1 MGSLR
6 FGRRAVTLEEAQR
19 QVLQQAQ
26 LMKTEEVPLE
36 EAFGRRLAQDMTAHE
51 PVPHFRRS
59 GVDGYAVRAVDTT
72 SAAADA
78 PIRMEVTEMI
88 PCGWVPTKAIGP
100 GQAARIM
107 TGAVV
112 PEGADAVIMLE
123 MTDRAEDAR
132 DGTVGIRKAMKAG
145 ENITP
150 IGQEVSPGAPLLE
163 RGCIIGPGE
172 AAILAT
178 FGFHRVPVFQQPKV
192 AIFSTGSELLPV
204 DSPLAPGKIRG
215 SNSYML
221 ACQVKGAGGLPQMM
235 PILPDE
241 AEVVEKQ
248 LLAALEWADIVITTG
263 GVSVGDKDVLV
274 DLFERWDGTLLFNKV
289 SMRPGSPTSCGMWHG
304 KPLFALSG
312 NPGASYVGFE
322 LLVRPFMKASLGANH
337 PLLPEAEAF
346 LDVDYSKGSAYPRY
360 VRGTSRIEGGMVKV
374 RPAGLDKSSIMVSIK
389 DADCLIC
396 IPSGGR
402 GAAQG
407 EKVRI
412 MWLSE
417 N

>member
-1 MGSLR
+1 MVSLR
-6 FGRRAVTLEEAQR
+6 FGRKAITLEEAQR
-19 QVLQQAQ
+19 LVLQEAR
-26 LMKTEEVPLE
+26 LLKTEEVPLN
-36 EAFGRRLAQDMTAHE
+36 EAFGRRLARDITAQE

-59 GVDGYAVRAVDTT
+59 GVDGYAVRTEDTKN
-72 SAAADA
+72 AAPDA
-78 PIRMEVTEMI
+78 SVRLEVTEMI
-88 PCGWVPTKAIGP
+88 PCGSVPTKEIGQ

-112 PEGADAVIMLE
+112 PDGADAVIMLE
-123 MTDRAEDAR
+123 MTDRAEDAA
-132 DGTVGIRKAMKAG
+132 DGTVGIRKAMAAG

-150 IGQEVSPGAPLLE
+150 VGQEVAIGAPLLE
-163 RGCIIGPGE
+163 QGCDIGPGE

-178 FGFHRVPVFQQPKV
+178 FGFNRVTVFQQPKV

-204 DSPLAPGKIRG
+204 ESPLAPGKIRG
-215 SNSYML
+215 SNGYML
-221 ACQVKGAGGLPQMM
+221 ACQVREAGGIPQMM

-241 AEVVEKQ
+241 AKYVEEQ

-274 DLFERWDGTLLFNKV
+274 DLFERWDGTLLFNKIL
-289 SMRPGSPTSCGMWHG
+289 MRPGSPTSAGMWHG

-322 LLVRPFMKASLGANH
+322 LLVRPFMRASLGANR
-337 PLLPEAEAF
+337 PLLAEAEAY

-374 RPAGLDKSSIMVSIK
+374 RPTGLDKSSIMVSIK

-402 GAAQG
+402 GAARG
-407 EKVRI
+407 DKVRI
-412 MWLSE
+412 MQLSE
-417 N
+417 K